1 MQALSPDLR
10 QRIVRAL
17 EAGDKRAHIAT
28 RFDVSQ
34 SSVYRIQR
42 QWKCQGDLAP
52 KKRPGRGH
60 ALKDGDL
67 PSLETL
73 VQQQADP
80 TGASL
85 VQAWQ
90 QVSGKTIGL
99 STMHR
104 ALHRLNMSYKKRA
117 AAPASVTK
125 PSAPPSAKR

>member
-52 KKRPGRGH
+52 KKRPGRRH

-85 VQAWQ
+85 VEAWKQ
-90 QVSGKTIGL
+90 TRGKTIGL

-104 ALHRLNMSYKKRA
+104 ALHRLKLSFKKNA
-117 AAPASVTK
+117 AKPASGTK
-125 PSAPPSAKR
+125 SSGTPSGKR